1 MYFYSLPSGTDPNRG
16 QRGPGPPLGPK
27 IFFFLVCKIFK
38 KRLGPPWFF
47 SSGPSHLNQYPY
59 PSRPAQ
65 EFSRA
70 HENLKIY
77 ICKKEKRKKKQSVR
91 PQNQTEKPE
100 TKEKKK
106 KKRKKKERERWEW
119 DRERREPSH
128 RDAAV
133 HAHTRETHLANQYP
147 RRHQLSHTQTRD
159 PSCRRRQL
167 LDLHY
172 PKFTGI

>member
-27 IFFFLVCKIFK
+27 NFFFLVCKIFK

-100 TKEKKK
+100 TKEKKEK
-106 KKRKKKERERWEW
+106 KEKKRKGGE
-119 DRERREPSH
+119 S
-128 RDAAV
+128 
-133 HAHTRETHLANQYP
+133 ETEKV
-147 RRHQLSHTQTRD
+147 RD
-159 PSCRRRQL
+159 PSRR
-167 LDLHY
+167 DAMTT
-172 PKFTGI
+172 PPPTP